1 MKELIT
7 TAITAFVGIF
17 IFTKISNKINKKGA

>member
-1 MKELIT
+1 MRELLT

-17 IFTKISNKINKKGA
+17 LFTKISNKINKKGE